1 MATDNKER
9 YLKQIADELHQMN
22 KVLDRMCQAP
32 IFCKEDGFRVVMQ
45 EVDPVLYICDG
56 NACNVCYGAPC
67 QHTSKIEHAA
77 HFTKDGDAYVEKYSQ
92 E

>member
-32 IFCKEDGFRVVMQ
+32 TFYREDQFTEYAKKQYKE
-45 EVDPVLYICDG
+45 LI
-56 NACNVCYGAPC
+56 
-67 QHTSKIEHAA
+67 SSIE
-77 HFTKDGDAYVEKYSQ
+77 DSQ

>member
-32 IFCKEDGFRVVMQ
+32 MFDLPYRLIH
-45 EVDPVLYICDG
+45 
-56 NACNVCYGAPC
+56 NVN
-67 QHTSKIEHAA
+67 
-77 HFTKDGDAYVEKYSQ
+77 DLVEKDSQ